1 MILNTTYT
9 ERDQEERID
18 NLVGK
23 KFGFI
28 ETLKLKGIGSKRM
41 IINKASNKIE
51 SLLNKSQ
58 DINYVNIELR
68 PKGVLLRIHATLK
81 TYAWVIPYYQLLVFK
96 SLNTS
101 IHAQG
106 QFIQFKQDN
115 RLRDNKGFF
124 QKMMDQRLLCTTMN
138 HPKL

>member
-81 TYAWVIPYYQLLVFK
+81 TYAWVIPYYQLVVFK
-96 SLNTS
+96 SLNIS

-138 HPKL
+138 HPKS

>member
-81 TYAWVIPYYQLLVFK
+81 TYAWVIPYYQLVVFK
-96 SLNTS
+96 SFNIS

-115 RLRDNKGFF
+115 RLRDNKGFI

>member
-28 ETLKLKGIGSKRM
+28 ETLKLKVIGSKRM
-41 IINKASNKIE
+41 IINKASYKIE

-81 TYAWVIPYYQLLVFK
+81 TYAWVIPYYQLVVFK

>member
-41 IINKASNKIE
+41 IINKASYKIE

-81 TYAWVIPYYQLLVFK
+81 TYAWVIPYYQLVVFK
-96 SLNTS
+96 SLNIN

>member
-81 TYAWVIPYYQLLVFK
+81 TYAWVIPYYQLVVFK

>member
-41 IINKASNKIE
+41 IINKASYKIE

-81 TYAWVIPYYQLLVFK
+81 TYAWVIPYYQLVVFK

-124 QKMMDQRLLCTTMN
+124 QKMMDQRLLSTTMN

>member
-1 MILNTTYT
+1 MILNTIYT

-81 TYAWVIPYYQLLVFK
+81 TYAWVIPYYQLVVFK